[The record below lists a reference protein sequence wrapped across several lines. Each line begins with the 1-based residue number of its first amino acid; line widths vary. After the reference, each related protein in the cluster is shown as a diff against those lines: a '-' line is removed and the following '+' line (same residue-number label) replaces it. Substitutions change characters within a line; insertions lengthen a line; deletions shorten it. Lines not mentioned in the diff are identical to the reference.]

1 MDSVHGVRVQLN
13 PLHRGRSFVIVGV
26 GWMCAGVVGVF
37 CEEAGVADA
46 SGLLDATVGAV
57 M

>member
-26 GWMCAGVVGVF
+26 GWMCAGVVGVY

-46 SGLLDATVGAV
+46 SGLLDVTVGAV

>member
-37 CEEAGVADA
+37 GKEAGVADA
-46 SGLLDATVGAV
+46 SDLLDVAV
-57 M
+57 SALM